1 MEALEKTKNRL
12 EADEKSLT
20 DNRSVLA
27 SKEAEVESVK
37 QQLAELQEA
46 HATEV
51 DEVRNLRVLSL
62 QGSKYAEMHA
72 AEITKIEG
80 ECLLLKGTL
89 EKETNTV
96 MHLRKVSC

>member
-20 DNRSVLA
+20 DDRSVLA
-27 SKEAEVESVK
+27 SKETEVESVK

-51 DEVRNLRVLSL
+51 DEVRNLRVHSDVFAEGIMLSIGVL
-62 QGSKYAEMHA
+62 
-72 AEITKIEG
+72 
-80 ECLLLKGTL
+80 
-89 EKETNTV
+89 
-96 MHLRKVSC
+96 